1 MTIKE
6 IELMSQ
12 EEYDLQ
18 DKTRMDDTYDK
29 IEGIVNDITNLN
41 VFPSLVWV
49 WVWNLIKDKL
59 EYYGVAGDYYQVN
72 PDLTLKDIFSMLWED
87 SDSRGFTLEYGVEDL
102 DDSIQDWMTDRNILI
117 SVEEDEDE

>member
-18 DKTRMDDTYDK
+18 EKTRMDDTYDK

-72 PDLTLKDIFSMLWED
+72 TDLTLKDIFQMLWED

-102 DDSIQDWMTDRNILI
+102 DDSIQDWMTDRNILLA
-117 SVEEDEDE
+117 VDDE